1 MINRIL
7 LRVLTM
13 ITITGL
19 IACGDG
25 GGGNLA
31 SGGISG
37 TGQGTITGFGSI
49 IINDIREFEFDTETK
64 FFRDGVEVTEN
75 VFMQNGV
82 GMVTRVDIGKDVS
95 ADFTSGTA
103 VNVSADNEVK
113 GPVTS
118 TSPLRVLEQ
127 TVVVT
132 GNTILDNVP
141 GNDIANLVL
150 GDVLEISG
158 FSDSNNVIQATRVE
172 FKGNNNTGAL
182 VWKLNG
188 TASNVTAGSFTV
200 GNQLVSLN
208 GVVPRDCGVSLN
220 NGELVEVKAAQDPG
234 FTTGGDTLDTV
245 TDVEC
250 KVPGLGIP
258 DNATGTILDAEVEG
272 IVTTI
277 TTPGDFIVNGQRVV
291 TNGSTVFEG
300 GAAEDIIV
308 GVKLEA
314 EGDLNTNTGILTASK
329 IRFRETRVRIEA
341 PLNVP
346 GGGLGSSFIIMD
358 IITVITNPLTE
369 DDDGLVD
376 GSGTTGN
383 QQVEVRGFVDGSG
396 DVIATEVR
404 ERGSADLTNVRL
416 RGPIDNIVNPTF
428 EILGVTVDT
437 ATATSIFDD
446 TVIPAQSI
454 NATTFFNRVS
464 DGTPVQVDNGT
475 FSSGPPIIT
484 NGDIE
489 IED

>member
-1 MINRIL
+1 
-7 LRVLTM
+7 
-13 ITITGL
+13 
-19 IACGDG
+19 
-25 GGGNLA
+25 
-31 SGGISG
+31 
-37 TGQGTITGFGSI
+37 
-49 IINDIREFEFDTETK
+49 
-64 FFRDGVEVTEN
+64 
-75 VFMQNGV
+75 
-82 GMVTRVDIGKDVS
+82 
-95 ADFTSGTA
+95 
-103 VNVSADNEVK
+103 
-113 GPVTS
+113 
-118 TSPLRVLEQ
+118 
-127 TVVVT
+127 
-132 GNTILDNVP
+132 
-141 GNDIANLVL
+141 
-150 GDVLEISG
+150 
-158 FSDSNNVIQATRVE
+158 
-172 FKGNNNTGAL
+172 
-182 VWKLNG
+182 
-188 TASNVTAGSFTV
+188 
-200 GNQLVSLN
+200 
-208 GVVPRDCGVSLN
+208 
-220 NGELVEVKAAQDPG
+220 
-234 FTTGGDTLDTV
+234 
-245 TDVEC
+245 
-250 KVPGLGIP
+250 
-258 DNATGTILDAEVEG
+258 
-272 IVTTI
+272 
-277 TTPGDFIVNGQRVV
+277 
-291 TNGSTVFEG
+291 VFEG

-358 IITVITNPLTE
+358 VITVITNPLTG

-437 ATATSIFDD
+437 ATAASIFDD
-446 TVIPAQSI
+446 TVSPAQSI

-464 DGTPVQVDNGT
+464 DGIPVQVDNGT